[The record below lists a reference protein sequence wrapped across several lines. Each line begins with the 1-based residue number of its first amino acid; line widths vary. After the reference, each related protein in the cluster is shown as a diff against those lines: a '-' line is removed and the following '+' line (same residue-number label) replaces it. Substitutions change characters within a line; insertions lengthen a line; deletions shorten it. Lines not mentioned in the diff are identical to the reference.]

1 MLIWLARAISIPH
14 HGCLTVVMAL
24 GLLAIMVAWSQRVYG
39 LVMLLSLPGYVLMS
53 LTYTISAF
61 QPPIETRR
69 PSGWK
74 DIALL
79 LAGTLSG
86 ILYLICGLLGVIAA
100 IVRALY
106 S

>member
-1 MLIWLARAISIPH
+1 
-14 HGCLTVVMAL
+14 
-24 GLLAIMVAWSQRVYG
+24 
-39 LVMLLSLPGYVLMS
+39 MS